1 MTRNT
6 KERGMCMKK
15 KKGISLIVL
24 IITIIVVIILAVTV
38 ILTITKNNPIES
50 AKEAVF
56 KEDVRAFQDE
66 LNMYISNE
74 YTRLQGQRDI
84 KITAKGYGK
93 DGEKDSVYTYIPDF
107 KKKYEGKL
115 AIKDDMIVYVGS
127 DAKEKE
133 WLLNSGV
140 YIAKTLTVKYV
151 DQDGNKLKE
160 DASMPLMDNYYSV
173 DVPEI
178 EGYIRFS
185 EKLEGKI
192 SQDIEVIA
200 EYYLEN
206 DNLAFMGLDASGKET
221 IDEASIVSYEVT
233 GIGECNV
240 SKIAIPREHNS
251 KPVIKIKDS
260 AFVNNKILKSVIIGD
275 NIESIEN
282 NAFYGCKNITQV
294 YINCK
299 NIGYYAFR
307 NSTNLEKVIIGKN
320 VMNTRDAV
328 FESCSKLSDFTLLSE
343 NIYLNNVKI
352 GHSLSLKEI
361 KVNEDNNKY
370 MVEDGILFSKDGSKI
385 YVYPEGKIGETYV
398 FDNNIKEIGDFA
410 FYGCTNLKEIN
421 IPNTVNKIGVRA
433 FEGCSNLEEVYIDA
447 NTVKEMNFRNNL
459 KLKSVTIG
467 KNVKSM
473 SYSTF
478 SKCSNLSE
486 FLIISE
492 SVDINN
498 SVIGDETSVT
508 ELKVNEGNNKYK
520 FEDGI
525 LFSKDGSKIYAYLP
539 GKQED
544 TYVFDNN
551 IKEIGD
557 FAFYGCGNLKEINI
571 PNTVNKV
578 GGRAFDSCKNLTN
591 IFVNASSLYFNT
603 FRDDASLQNVTIGK
617 NTTIWSY
624 SVFQGSNKIP
634 SITYL
639 GTKDEWS
646 NTLGKTSSWKDGNT
660 SIKKIICSDGEI
672 NM

>member
-1 MTRNT
+1 
-6 KERGMCMKK
+6 MKK

-84 KITAKGYGK
+84 KITALGYDK
-93 DGEKDSVYTYIPDF
+93 DGDKDKDSVYTYIPDF

-115 AIKDDMIVYVGS
+115 AIKDDMIAYVGS

-221 IDEASIVSYEVT
+221 TDEASIVSYEVT

-251 KPVIKIKDS
+251 KPVTKIKAN
-260 AFVNNKILKSVIIGD
+260 AFRGNATLKSVIIGD
-275 NIESIEN
+275 NITDLGERAFQESKIV
-282 NAFYGCKNITQV
+282 QV
-294 YINCK
+294 NVNSNKIQS
-299 NIGYYAFR
+299 YAFLVA
-307 NSTNLEKVIIGKN
+307 NSLELAIIGKN
-320 VMNTRDAV
+320 VT
-328 FESCSKLSDFTLLSE
+328 SLGIGILGGCYKLDTLKIFTEKAS
-343 NIYLNNVKI
+343 INNFI
-352 GHSLSLKEI
+352 LQTGTALKEI
-361 KVNEDNNKY
+361 EVNDDNSKY

-385 YVYPEGKIGETYV
+385 YAYPTGKDGETYV
-398 FDNNIKEIGDFA
+398 FPNSVKEIGASAFYFCRNLKNISVPSTIEEVGERA
-410 FYGCTNLKEIN
+410 FYGTNIVQATLN
-421 IPNTVNKIGVRA
+421 SNKIGPYTFMA
-433 FEGCSNLEEVYIDA
+433 ASSLENV
-447 NTVKEMNFRNNL
+447 VF
-459 KLKSVTIG
+459 G
-467 KNVKSM
+467 KNVTSLGMGFFACCEK
-473 SYSTF
+473 
-478 SKCSNLSE
+478 
-486 FLIISE
+486 IS
-492 SVDINN
+492 
-498 SVIGDETSVT
+498 
-508 ELKVNEGNNKYK
+508 
-520 FEDGI
+520 
-525 LFSKDGSKIYAYLP
+525 
-539 GKQED
+539 
-544 TYVFDNN
+544 
-551 IKEIGD
+551 
-557 FAFYGCGNLKEINI
+557 
-571 PNTVNKV
+571 
-578 GGRAFDSCKNLTN
+578 
-591 IFVNASSLYFNT
+591 
-603 FRDDASLQNVTIGK
+603 
-617 NTTIWSY
+617 
-624 SVFQGSNKIP
+624 

-639 GTKDEWS
+639 GTMDEW
-646 NTLGKTSSWKDGNT
+646 NGTLGKTSSWRNGNT

-672 NM
+672 TL